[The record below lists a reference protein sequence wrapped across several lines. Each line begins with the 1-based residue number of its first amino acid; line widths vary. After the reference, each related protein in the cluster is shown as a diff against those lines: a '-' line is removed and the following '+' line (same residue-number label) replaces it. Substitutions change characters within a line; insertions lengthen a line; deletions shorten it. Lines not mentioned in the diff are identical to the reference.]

1 MRAMA
6 SKWLQERWE
15 VLLPTLAS
23 LCRAQEEEIK
33 SICEAELEV
42 WRRRPSLKRA
52 ISLQKPLT
60 ETRNR
65 IRETFPL
72 TEENW
77 WCNPKSGQ
85 KEHLALKYLNF
96 STEEWIQIAVPSEG
110 ELQERREHPLSLV
123 RPWELLGKVEQLLQ
137 SNAWPEI
144 VVGIG
149 LATGRGIVEILHTGH
164 FTRKSAYSI
173 LFAGPMTVYEV
184 MCDPFEVPTLVRVE
198 MVLAAI
204 DRVRQFFGNHFQG
217 MRRRDISQQCR
228 TQIQEAAYKQ
238 LLTLV
243 PLRPLARNVYTP
255 LAHGVYPQLAAWFY
269 CPASVD
275 KLVYLAT
282 IQNHRKLLEA
292 TSSEARVTL
301 ALASLYCE
309 YVVLDMQGA
318 VDDRRGI
325 RLNEPEVE
333 VLEVFQQ
340 EDAPAPQEA
349 AEEEQPA
356 RFTGDPSRDEQRTSE
371 VPRDAQ
377 RDHNQQA
384 KRKSRQTKGGKSL

>member
-1 MRAMA
+1 MA

-23 LCRAQEEEIK
+23 LGQGQEEEIK
-33 SICEAELEV
+33 RMCEAELEV
-42 WRRRPSLKRA
+42 WRRRPSLKQA

-72 TEENW
+72 TDGNW

-96 STEEWIQIAVPSEG
+96 STEEWIQIQVPSEE
-110 ELQERREHPLSLV
+110 ELWERREHPLSLA
-123 RPWELLGKVEQLLQ
+123 RPWELLEKVNQLLQ

-149 LATGRGIVEILHTGH
+149 LATGRGIVEILQTGH
-164 FTRKSAYSI
+164 FTRKSAYSL
-173 LFAGPMTVYEV
+173 LFVAPMTVYEV
-184 MCDPFEVPTLVRVE
+184 LCDPFEVPTLVGVE
-198 MVLAAI
+198 AVLSAV

-217 MRRRDISQQCR
+217 LRRRDISQQCR
-228 TQIQEAAYKQ
+228 PQIQEAAYKQ

-243 PLRPLARNVYTP
+243 PLRAFERRNVYRS

-292 TSSEARVTL
+292 TSAEMRMTL

-309 YVVLDMQGA
+309 YVVLDGEGI
-318 VDDRRGI
+318 VDDRR
-325 RLNEPEVE
+325 
-333 VLEVFQQ
+333 
-340 EDAPAPQEA
+340 EDW
-349 AEEEQPA
+349 
-356 RFTGDPSRDEQRTSE
+356 S
-371 VPRDAQ
+371 
-377 RDHNQQA
+377 
-384 KRKSRQTKGGKSL
+384 